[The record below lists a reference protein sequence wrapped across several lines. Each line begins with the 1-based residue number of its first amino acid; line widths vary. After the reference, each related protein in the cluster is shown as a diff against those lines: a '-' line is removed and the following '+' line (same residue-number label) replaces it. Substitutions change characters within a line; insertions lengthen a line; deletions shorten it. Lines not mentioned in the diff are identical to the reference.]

1 MFQFYSLT
9 AAYVFGT
16 DNHYV
21 SNSNNYPFMGFHYI
35 STNPGHPYDYS
46 NYSPKFYTDLE
57 VGTRD
62 KQNDRKFNVENSII
76 ERKFTTHGTSNQWLP
91 N

>member
-1 MFQFYSLT
+1 MFFILEVS
-9 AAYVFGT
+9 AYVFGT

-21 SNSNNYPFMGFHYI
+21 SNTTNSFGMAGQF
-35 STNPGHPYDYS
+35 STTNPGFDYEYS
-46 NYSPKFYTDLE
+46 HYSPKFYTDLE

-62 KQNDRKFNVENSII
+62 QQNKRQFSVENSIVD
-76 ERKFTTHGTSNQWLP
+76 RKFTTHGVSNQWLP